1 MLSCRNYFLQLFCFL
16 RGVLRHPPRWSLVI
30 GQKYKLL
37 RIVPSGNI
45 VVNKLRKRCYTL
57 SKTVK
62 FQMSLGEE
70 LNDYCIKEADRIG
83 ITKNAFIAVC
93 VDSVRKQ
100 EESIRM
106 TTEASDIFKAMK
118 LEEDVVIDKND

>member
-1 MLSCRNYFLQLFCFL
+1 
-16 RGVLRHPPRWSLVI
+16 
-30 GQKYKLL
+30 
-37 RIVPSGNI
+37 
-45 VVNKLRKRCYTL
+45 L